1 MVPVPVDA
9 GQLADLI
16 EMGFS
21 DVKARKGVLGFASS
35 AHLIHISVF
44 LYVYSISSCYRLTN
58 GPN

>member
-21 DVKARKGVLGFASS
+21 DVKARKGMSDIAISMRLVL
-35 AHLIHISVF
+35 I
-44 LYVYSISSCYRLTN
+44 YVCL
-58 GPN
+58 